1 MEYDSQKYRRRSIRL
16 KDYDY
21 SQAGAYFIT
30 ICAYNRACI
39 FGDILEGQ
47 IKLNQYGEIVNLE
60 WLKTNN
66 MRTNLVLDAYIVMPN
81 HIHGIIS
88 ISHFDHRM
96 GTMQRAHTFEH
107 FGKPVSNSIPTI
119 IRLFKSSVTKQINAL
134 RGTPGVPVWQR
145 NYYEHVIRNEDDLSE
160 IREYIL
166 NNALKWDLDSE
177 NPKNLVCIRN
187 YQLKDNKGHYDGTR

>member
-1 MEYDSQKYRRRSIRL
+1 MKYDFQRHRRRSIRL

-30 ICAYNRACI
+30 ICAHNRACI
-39 FGDILEGQ
+39 FGDIQEGE
-47 IKLNQYGEIVNLE
+47 IKLNQYGEIVNIE
-60 WLKTNN
+60 WLKTSN
-66 MRTNLVLDAYIVMPN
+66 MRTNLVLDAYIIMPN

-88 ISHFDHRM
+88 ISDFDRHR
-96 GTMQRAHTFEH
+96 GTLQRAPTFEH

-134 RGTPGVPVWQR
+134 RRAPGLPVWQR

-177 NPKNLVCIRN
+177 NPKNLAHI
-187 YQLKDNKGHYDGTR
+187 